1 MRRQI
6 AQATGLG
13 KGAISE
19 PSSPEVTGL
28 ALQKA
33 TNYLESILLS
43 ATEFAII
50 GTDEN
55 CRIQIFNPAA
65 ERIFQLPTET
75 AIGKTLYSVYS
86 REGTIPQVL
95 EHALDDL
102 RNEGKAEFFLEID
115 RPDGDKQHL
124 RSVMMPLADSA
135 KTSNGYIV
143 VAEDYSSRKRI
154 EDELRR
160 AKVEAERANRM
171 KSQFL
176 ANISHEIRT
185 PLNGIIGFAEGIVNA
200 RTLEAAKSNASTIL
214 CESEHLMDLINTLL
228 DHAKIEAGKLELE
241 CIPMAMEA
249 IIEGVVSSTHGHAWN
264 KRLELKVDLADGVPE
279 YLQGDP
285 LRLRQVLL
293 NLVNNAI
300 KFTHEGSVTVRIEPM
315 IVDDDWATLKFSVID
330 TGVGISEDK
339 QKTIFDSFTQVDG
352 STTRQYGGTGLGTT
366 ICKELVELM
375 GGEMG
380 LESQVGKGSTFWFTA
395 DFGVCD
401 WDDYDEFQK
410 QHDIAGE
417 DVEPV
422 SKANILIAEDYPT
435 NQEVVK
441 LHLESVG
448 HRVTIA
454 ENGKQAVDVC
464 RQQRF
469 DLIYMDIQMPVMD
482 GLVATRK
489 IRAEVPG
496 YAETPIVALTANAE
510 IDTRLFCIEAG
521 MNDIVTK
528 PVRRNTLLVSTNNWL
543 MMDKPSSERYSP
555 RQASSST
562 TEPQASSPADSG
574 APMDFDQAVE
584 EFGGDRD
591 IVQRVA
597 ETFLLQL
604 DDQVELLELALGGGD
619 FETIRAEAHKIKG
632 GAGNLTAMPLSRAA
646 ACMEQLAKAGP
657 SHDLHAAME
666 EIKRQARALRE
677 YAVGRLQS
685 T

>member
-6 AQATGLG
+6 AQATGLD
-13 KGAISE
+13 KEANPAHSA
-19 PSSPEVTGL
+19 PEVAGL

-50 GTDEN
+50 GTDGN

-65 ERIFQLPTET
+65 ERIFQVPSES
-75 AIGKTLYSVYS
+75 AIGKTLYSVYA
-86 REGTIPQVL
+86 REGAVPQVL

-102 RNEGKAEFFLEID
+102 KAEGKAEFFLEID
-115 RPDGDKQHL
+115 RPDGSKQYL
-124 RSVMMPLADSA
+124 RSVMMPLADSHQA
-135 KTSNGYIV
+135 CNGCIV
-143 VAEDYSSRKRI
+143 VAEDYSSRKHI

-185 PLNGIIGFAEGIVNA
+185 PLNGIIGFSEGIVNA
-200 RTLEAAKSNASTIL
+200 RTLEAAQSNASTIL

-241 CIPMAMEA
+241 CIPLAMEA
-249 IIEGVVSSTHGHAWN
+249 IIEGVVSSTHGQAWN
-264 KRLELKVDLADGVPE
+264 KRLALHVDVADGVPE

-300 KFTHEGSVTVRIEPM
+300 KFTHEGSITVRIEPM
-315 IVDDDWATLKFSVID
+315 VVDEDWATLKFSVID
-330 TGVGISEDK
+330 TGVGISREK
-339 QKTIFDSFTQVDG
+339 QETIFESFTQVDG
-352 STTRQYGGTGLGTT
+352 STTREYGGTGLGTT
-366 ICKELVELM
+366 ICKELAELM
-375 GGEMG
+375 GGQIG
-380 LESQVGKGSTFWFTA
+380 LESEVGKGSTFWFTA

-401 WDDYDEFQK
+401 WDEYDDFVK
-410 QHDIAGE
+410 QQDIPGE

-422 SKANILIAEDYPT
+422 GKANILIAEDYPT
-435 NQEVVK
+435 NQEVVR
-441 LHLESVG
+441 LHLESVD
-448 HRVTIA
+448 HSVTIA
-454 ENGKQAVDVC
+454 ENGKQALDAC
-464 RQQRF
+464 RKQQF

-528 PVRRNTLLVSTNNWL
+528 PVRRNTLLASTNSWL
-543 MMDKPSSERYSP
+543 LMDKPSSGNRSTQE
-555 RQASSST
+555 SSCPAR
-562 TEPQASSPADSG
+562 EPQKSATTDTD
-574 APMDFDQAVE
+574 APMDFDQAIE

-591 IVQRVA
+591 IVQRVV

-604 DDQVELLELALGGGD
+604 DEQVELLELALGGGNY
-619 FETIRAEAHKIKG
+619 ETLRKEAHKIKG
-632 GAGNLTAMPLSRAA
+632 GAANLTAMPLSRAA

-657 SHDLHAAME
+657 SHDLHAAMD
-666 EIKRQARALRE
+666 EIQRQARALRE
-677 YAVGRLQS
+677 YAAGRLQS